1 MPVAAV
7 LLWFPPLPLQRLE
20 LLLFDLLAPSV
31 PAAGSKV
38 GVVAINVS
46 ARQCLDFGLV
56 PSLEEAVQ
64 QAGVAPALLTLEITE
79 TAAMRDVDHVVA
91 LLRQVRALGI
101 GVAVDDFGT
110 GYTSLA
116 YLKRFPL
123 TQIKVD
129 QSFVR
134 DVARDHDSRRATT
147 TAPCCR
153 PKAPPVA
160 CARAE
165 AQAATGLAISHTASG
180 ARWGR
185 RTVAGCRR
193 W

>member
-1 MPVAAV
+1 VAV
-7 LLWFPPLPLQRLE
+7 
-20 LLLFDLLAPSV
+20 
-31 PAAGSKV
+31 
-38 GVVAINVS
+38 NVS
-46 ARQCLDFGLV
+46 ARQCLDFGLI
-56 PSLEEAVQ
+56 PLLEEAIQ
-64 QAGVAPALLTLEITE
+64 QANVAPALLTLEITE

-134 DVARDHDSRRATT
+134 DVARDHDSA
-147 TAPCCR
+147 AIV
-153 PKAPPVA
+153 AAIIAMAHSLGLPVV
-160 CARAE
+160 AE
-165 AQAATGLAISHTASG
+165 GVEDAAQRDFLISHHCDLAQGYFYSTVLSAEGAASCLR
-180 ARWGR
+180 AR
-185 RTVAGCRR
+185 
-193 W
+193 